1 MKDSLMLYLH
11 VPFCVKKCH
20 YCDFLS
26 FVCDEETR
34 GAYVRAL
41 CEELRVR
48 GGEMKG
54 RTVSSVFFGGGTP
67 SLLSP
72 AQISEIMTVVREI
85 FVLTDDAEITMECN
99 PGTIHG
105 EAGCK
110 AEEKARAAG
119 DAICC
124 KAEEKAHA
132 AEKAEL
138 AKLAG
143 YRAAGVNRLS
153 IGLQSMQEEEL
164 ELLGRIHDREAF
176 LRTYELARKAG
187 FSNVNVD
194 LMNALPGQTL
204 ETWKDTLESVLA
216 LAPQPEHLSVYSLIL
231 EEGTTFA
238 AWEKQGRFT
247 GRLAIPSEDAD
258 REMYAY
264 TGKRLAQAGY
274 QQYEIS
280 NYAKPGHACRHNLGY
295 WTRKE
300 YLGLGLGAA
309 SLLSEVRYSNE
320 TRLENYLGN
329 PLAGRQEEIL
339 GHKEQ
344 MEEFAFLGLRT
355 TQGVSRKTFR
365 ECFHEEMDKYW
376 HEVIQRNVA
385 DGLLLDDGE
394 TIRLT
399 AKGMDLGNYV
409 SAQFLLDD

>member
-26 FVCDEETR
+26 FVCGEETR
-34 GAYVRAL
+34 GTYVKAL

-72 AQISEIMTVVREI
+72 AQISVIMEAIREI
-85 FVLTDDAEITMECN
+85 FVLSEDAEITMECN

-105 EAGCK
+105 DAVDSK
-110 AEEKARAAG
+110 AEDKVSAT
-119 DAICC
+119 
-124 KAEEKAHA
+124 AE
-132 AEKAEL
+132 AEL
-138 AKLAG
+138 ERLVG

-153 IGLQSMQEEEL
+153 IGLQSMQEKEL

-176 LRTYELARKAG
+176 LRTYEMARKAG

-194 LMNALPGQTL
+194 LMNALPGQTP
-204 ETWKDTLESVLA
+204 ESWKETLEEVLS
-216 LAPQPEHLSVYSLIL
+216 LSPQPEHLSVYSLIL
-231 EEGTTFA
+231 EEGTAFSE
-238 AWEKQGRFT
+238 WEKQGKFT
-247 GRLAIPSEDAD
+247 GKLAIPSEDAD

-264 TGKRLAQAGY
+264 TGRRLAQAGY

-320 TRLENYLGN
+320 TRLENYLAD
-329 PLAGRQEEIL
+329 PLAGRQEEAL
-339 GHKEQ
+339 GRKEQ
-344 MEEFAFLGLRT
+344 MEEFVFLGLRT
-355 TQGVSRKTFR
+355 TRGVSRRTFQ
-365 ECFHEEMDKYW
+365 ECFHEEMDGYW

>member
-26 FVCDEETR
+26 FVCGEETR
-34 GAYVRAL
+34 GAYVKAL

-72 AQISEIMTVVREI
+72 AQISVIMEAIREI
-85 FVLTDDAEITMECN
+85 FVLSEDAEITMECN

-105 EAGCK
+105 DAVDSK
-110 AEEKARAAG
+110 AEDKVSAT
-119 DAICC
+119 
-124 KAEEKAHA
+124 AE
-132 AEKAEL
+132 AEL
-138 AKLAG
+138 ERLVG
-143 YRAAGVNRLS
+143 YRAAGINRLS
-153 IGLQSMQEEEL
+153 IGLQSMQEKEL

-176 LRTYELARKAG
+176 LRTYEMARKAG

-194 LMNALPGQTL
+194 LMNALPGQTP
-204 ETWKDTLESVLA
+204 ESWKETLEEVLS
-216 LAPQPEHLSVYSLIL
+216 LSPQPEHLSVYSLIL
-231 EEGTTFA
+231 EEGTAFSE
-238 AWEKQGRFT
+238 WERQGKFT
-247 GRLAIPSEDAD
+247 GKLAIPSEDAD

-264 TGKRLAQAGY
+264 TGRRLAQAGY

-320 TRLENYLGN
+320 TRLDNYLAD
-329 PLAGRQEEIL
+329 PLAGRQEEAL
-339 GHKEQ
+339 GRKEQ
-344 MEEFAFLGLRT
+344 MEEFVFLGLRT
-355 TQGVSRKTFR
+355 TKGVSRRTFQ
-365 ECFHEEMDKYW
+365 ECFHEEMDGYW